1 MAKMPTILDKE
12 EFQKVLS
19 DLESKNTFP
28 NLSALW
34 KAVEKTDWAKS
45 RRPRPLMAAS
55 AGIKAVE
62 MGLVI
67 KTQPGKRFN
76 KTDKPVVEK
85 AKLPSA
91 SSIQMSVMDL
101 EQKGPFSSFNE
112 LCSKLS
118 SIHKCSDKD
127 IRNILLTQKIITKTP
142 KASAIQHDFIEED
155 EDEPDIQEEA
165 YAPIVPTPVSAPAK
179 VEPVVPY
186 WTPEKEPDLPV
197 EDRENLSPR
206 YKENWKKWYEQG
218 QSDKLNNKPKDL
230 SQIPTKLPI
239 ADDLPNLEGDTP
251 VRMWMNAYIQ
261 GYNGKKENLHCL
273 GQVIPTDKAR
283 GLTWHEWNIKQDK
296 QIEGMTERF

>member
-1 MAKMPTILDKE
+1 MAKTPTIIDKE

-34 KAVEKTDWAKS
+34 KAVENTDWAKS
-45 RRPRPLMAAS
+45 RSPRPLMAAS
-55 AGIKAVE
+55 AGVKAAE
-62 MGLVI
+62 MGLII

-91 SSIQMSVMDL
+91 SSVQMSVMDL

-112 LCSKLS
+112 LCNKLS

-127 IRNILLTQKIITKTP
+127 IRSILLTQKIITKTP
-142 KASAIQHDFIEED
+142 KASAIQHDFIED
-155 EDEPDIQEEA
+155 EDEEEVDVQEEA
-165 YAPIVPTPVSAPAK
+165 YTPTLVKREPEKK
-179 VEPVVPY
+179 VEETFS
-186 WTPEKEPDLPV
+186 WTPEKKPDLPV
-197 EDRENLSPR
+197 EDREDLSPR
-206 YKENWKKWYEQG
+206 YKENWKKWYNQG
-218 QSDKLNNKPKDL
+218 VADKLNNKPKDL

-261 GYNGKKENLHCL
+261 GYNGKKENLHCI
-273 GQVIPTDKAR
+273 GQVIPTDKAK
-283 GLTWHEWNIKQDK
+283 GLSWHEWNIKQDK